1 MVAVSPFCL
10 PSTNVYTVGAR
21 FNLLVALTSILA
33 IANSGFRGLNLQ
45 TSADFSRRLFTGTLQ
60 LIGFRWK
67 QALVLIWFH
76 FNTQLWF
83 AKDF

>member
-10 PSTNVYTVGAR
+10 PSADVYTAGAP

-45 TSADFSRRLFTGTLQ
+45 ISADFSRSVFTGMLQ
-60 LIGFRWK
+60 LIGFR
-67 QALVLIWFH
+67 
-76 FNTQLWF
+76 
-83 AKDF
+83 